1 MGFWLGR
8 AGWLAPE
15 KTELVSRLP
24 PGLHFYPA
32 DSHFG
37 NRPGMEAGL
46 KMKNLTR
53 ALRQALTY
61 RWSILGSF
69 LCSIGVAICW
79 GANLGGV
86 YPFVEVVLNGKT
98 LIEWAEQRIA
108 DSQAEV
114 GNLDKTIAELEAA
127 SAQSDRSATTAKELA
142 RRVSERE
149 LQLSRIESTE
159 KLLPWLRKYTPKD
172 AFQTLTL
179 IIGFLLVA
187 TFFRGLFL
195 MGNMILV
202 ARVGQRT
209 ILDLQNQVFR
219 NVLSMESHELGVQG
233 TGDLVNRI
241 RGETGLIGQA
251 ITNLFGKTLR
261 EPLKM
266 LACLGCAAWINW
278 RLLVVSLLVVPF
290 AVVLMLVLAR
300 STKRANRRA
309 MEESAKLLNRLY
321 QALTYSR
328 IVRAFSMES
337 HERARFEVVSKDVY
351 KRGMKISLYG
361 ALARI
366 NNELLGLSI
375 IGLAVLAGGYLV
387 IKGETSLFGIP
398 ISATPMKFGE
408 VMTFFAFLC
417 GVADPLRKMSDVY
430 GTLQAGQVA
439 ADRVYP
445 LIDQRPAISS
455 PEESAPFPSVPLS
468 LELENVRFG
477 YEADKEVLKGLSVK
491 IPAGTSLA
499 IIGPNGCGKSTLVNL
514 VPRFFDPQQGS
525 IRINGIDTRD
535 LGLKQLRKSIGYV
548 TQTAMLFADTIGNN
562 IRYGTPNASQLE
574 VIAAARKAHADSFIQ
589 ELAHGYDTD
598 VGEHGGRLSG
608 GQRQRLT
615 LARAILKDPAI
626 LLLDEAT
633 SQIDPQSEL
642 LIHQT
647 LKEFIKGRT
656 TVIITHRL
664 STLELVDR
672 ILVMADGRAVDCG
685 THEELMRRCETYRA
699 LRESEM
705 QEAA

>member
-1 MGFWLGR
+1 
-8 AGWLAPE
+8 
-15 KTELVSRLP
+15 
-24 PGLHFYPA
+24 
-32 DSHFG
+32 
-37 NRPGMEAGL
+37 MEAGL

-114 GNLDKTIAELEAA
+114 AKLDKSIADLKA
-127 SAQSDRSATTAKELA
+127 SQSQADPSANIDKDLS
-142 RRVSERE
+142 RKVSERD

-159 KLLPWLRKYTPKD
+159 KLLPWLQKYTPKD

-278 RLLVVSLLVVPF
+278 RLLVISLLVVPF

-328 IVRAFSMES
+328 IVRAFTMES

-387 IKGETSLFGIP
+387 IKGETSLFGVP

-445 LIDQRPAISS
+445 LIDQQPAIGNPDSS
-455 PEESAPFPSVPLS
+455 VAFPSGPLS
-468 LELENVRFG
+468 LELDNVRFG

-514 VPRFFDPQQGS
+514 VPRFFDPHQGS
-525 IRINGIDTRD
+525 IRINGIDSRE
-535 LGLKQLRKSIGYV
+535 LGLKHLRKSIGYV

-562 IRYGTPNASQLE
+562 IRYGTPNASQVE
-574 VIAAARKAHADSFIQ
+574 VISAARKAHADGFIQ

-642 LIHQT
+642 LIHQA

-664 STLELVDR
+664 STLELVDK

-685 THEELMRRCETYRA
+685 THDELMRRCETYRA

>member
-1 MGFWLGR
+1 
-8 AGWLAPE
+8 
-15 KTELVSRLP
+15 
-24 PGLHFYPA
+24 
-32 DSHFG
+32 
-37 NRPGMEAGL
+37 MEAGL

-98 LIEWAEQRIA
+98 LIEWAETRIA

-114 GNLDKTIAELEAA
+114 ATLDKTIAELEAGQ
-127 SAQSDRSATTAKELA
+127 AQTDRAVNAPKDLA
-142 RRVSERE
+142 RKISERE

-278 RLLVVSLLVVPF
+278 RLLVISLLVVPF

-309 MEESAKLLNRLY
+309 MEESGKLLNRLY

-328 IVRAFSMES
+328 IVRAFTMES

-387 IKGETSLFGIP
+387 IKGETTLFGIP

-445 LIDQRPAISS
+445 LIDQQPAIGT
-455 PEESAPFPSVPLS
+455 PEDPVAFPSGPLS

-477 YEADKEVLKGLSVK
+477 YEADKEVLKGLSLK
-491 IPAGTSLA
+491 IPAGSSLA

-525 IRINGIDTRD
+525 VRINGIDTRD
-535 LGLKQLRKSIGYV
+535 LGLKQLRKSVGYV

-562 IRYGTPNASQLE
+562 IRYGTPNASQVE
-574 VIAAARKAHADSFIQ
+574 VISAARKAHADGFIQ

-642 LIHQT
+642 LIHQA

-664 STLELVDR
+664 STLELVDK

-699 LRESEM
+699 LRESQM

>member
-1 MGFWLGR
+1 
-8 AGWLAPE
+8 
-15 KTELVSRLP
+15 
-24 PGLHFYPA
+24 
-32 DSHFG
+32 
-37 NRPGMEAGL
+37 MEAGL

-114 GNLDKTIAELEAA
+114 AKLDKAISDLEVSQTQAEAPA
-127 SAQSDRSATTAKELA
+127 SAEKDRA
-142 RRVSERE
+142 RKVSERD

-195 MGNMILV
+195 MGNMVLV

-328 IVRAFSMES
+328 IVRAFTMES

-445 LIDQRPAISS
+445 LIDQRPAIVN
-455 PEESAPFPSVPLS
+455 PEDPAAFPNAPLS
-468 LELENVRFG
+468 LELDNVRFG
-477 YEADKEVLKGLSVK
+477 YETDKEVLKGLSVK

-525 IRINGIDTRD
+525 IRINGVDTRD
-535 LGLKQLRKSIGYV
+535 LSLKQLRKSIGYV

-574 VIAAARKAHADSFIQ
+574 VISAARKAHADGFIQ

-642 LIHQT
+642 LIHQA

-656 TVIITHRL
+656 TIIITHRL

-672 ILVMADGRAVDCG
+672 ILVMADGRAIDCG
-685 THEELMRRCETYRA
+685 THEELMRRCETYRT

>member
-1 MGFWLGR
+1 
-8 AGWLAPE
+8 
-15 KTELVSRLP
+15 
-24 PGLHFYPA
+24 
-32 DSHFG
+32 
-37 NRPGMEAGL
+37 MEAGL

-114 GNLDKTIAELEAA
+114 ATLDKTIAELEAGQ
-127 SAQSDRSATTAKELA
+127 AQTDRAVNAPKDLA
-142 RRVSERE
+142 RKISERE

-278 RLLVVSLLVVPF
+278 RLLVISLLVVPF

-309 MEESAKLLNRLY
+309 MEESGKLLNRLY

-328 IVRAFSMES
+328 IVRAFTMES

-387 IKGETSLFGIP
+387 IKGETTLFGIP

-445 LIDQRPAISS
+445 LIDQQPAIGT
-455 PEESAPFPSVPLS
+455 PEDPVAFPSGPLS

-477 YEADKEVLKGLSVK
+477 YEADKEVLKGLSLK

-525 IRINGIDTRD
+525 VRINGIDTRD
-535 LGLKQLRKSIGYV
+535 LGLKQLRKSVGYV

-562 IRYGTPNASQLE
+562 IRYGTPNASQVE
-574 VIAAARKAHADSFIQ
+574 VISAARKAHADGFIQ

-642 LIHQT
+642 LIHQA

-664 STLELVDR
+664 STLELVDK

-699 LRESEM
+699 LRESQM

>member
-1 MGFWLGR
+1 
-8 AGWLAPE
+8 
-15 KTELVSRLP
+15 
-24 PGLHFYPA
+24 
-32 DSHFG
+32 
-37 NRPGMEAGL
+37 MEAGL

-108 DSQAEV
+108 DSQAEIAK
-114 GNLDKTIAELEAA
+114 LDKSIVELEASQSQA
-127 SAQSDRSATTAKELA
+127 APSANIDKDLSRKF
-142 RRVSERE
+142 SERD
-149 LQLSRIESTE
+149 LQLSRVESTK
-159 KLLPWLRKYTPKD
+159 KLLPWLQKYTPKD

-187 TFFRGLFL
+187 TLFRGLFL

-219 NVLSMESHELGVQG
+219 NVLGMESHELGVQG

-309 MEESAKLLNRLY
+309 MEESGKLLNRLY

-328 IVRAFSMES
+328 IVRAFTMES

-445 LIDQRPAISS
+445 LIDQQPAISN
-455 PEESAPFPSVPLS
+455 PQEPVAFPSGPLS
-468 LELENVRFG
+468 LELNNVRFG

-514 VPRFFDPQQGS
+514 VPRFFDPHQGS
-525 IRINGIDTRD
+525 IRINGIDTRE
-535 LGLKQLRKSIGYV
+535 LGLKHLRKSIGYV

-574 VIAAARKAHADSFIQ
+574 VISAARKAHADGFIQ

-642 LIHQT
+642 LIHQA

-664 STLELVDR
+664 STLELVDK
-672 ILVMADGRAVDCG
+672 ILVMADGRAVDWG
-685 THEELMRRCETYRA
+685 THDELMRRCETYRE

-705 QEAA
+705 REAA

>member
-1 MGFWLGR
+1 
-8 AGWLAPE
+8 
-15 KTELVSRLP
+15 
-24 PGLHFYPA
+24 
-32 DSHFG
+32 
-37 NRPGMEAGL
+37 MEAGL

-114 GNLDKTIAELEAA
+114 AKLNQSIADLEASQSQA
-127 SAQSDRSATTAKELA
+127 DPSANIDKDLSRK
-142 RRVSERE
+142 VSERG

-159 KLLPWLRKYTPKD
+159 KLLPWLQKYTPKD

-278 RLLVVSLLVVPF
+278 RLLVISLLVVPF
-290 AVVLMLVLAR
+290 AVALMLVLAR

-328 IVRAFSMES
+328 IVRAFTMES

-387 IKGETSLFGIP
+387 IKGETTLFGIP

-445 LIDQRPAISS
+445 LIDQQPAIGNSDSS
-455 PEESAPFPSVPLS
+455 VPFPSGPLS
-468 LELENVRFG
+468 LELDNVRFS
-477 YEADKEVLKGLSVK
+477 YESDQDVLKGLSVK

-514 VPRFFDPQQGS
+514 VPRFFDPHQGS
-525 IRINGIDTRD
+525 IRINGIDTRE
-535 LGLKQLRKSIGYV
+535 LGLKHLRKSIGYV

-562 IRYGTPNASQLE
+562 IRYGTPNASQVE
-574 VIAAARKAHADSFIQ
+574 VISAARKAHADGFIQ

-642 LIHQT
+642 LIHQA

-664 STLELVDR
+664 STLELVDK

-685 THEELMRRCETYRA
+685 THDELMRRCETYRA

>member
-1 MGFWLGR
+1 
-8 AGWLAPE
+8 
-15 KTELVSRLP
+15 
-24 PGLHFYPA
+24 
-32 DSHFG
+32 
-37 NRPGMEAGL
+37 MEAGL

-98 LIEWAEQRIA
+98 LIEWAETRIA

-114 GNLDKTIAELEAA
+114 AKLDKSIAELEA
-127 SAQSDRSATTAKELA
+127 SQSQAERSANVDKDLS
-142 RRVSERE
+142 RKVSERE

-278 RLLVVSLLVVPF
+278 RLLVISLLVVPF

-328 IVRAFSMES
+328 IVRAFTMES

-445 LIDQRPAISS
+445 LIDQQPAIGN
-455 PEESAPFPSVPLS
+455 PEDPVAFPSGPLS
-468 LELENVRFG
+468 LELDNVRFG

-525 IRINGIDTRD
+525 IRINGIDTRE
-535 LGLKQLRKSIGYV
+535 LGLKHLRKSIGYV

-562 IRYGTPNASQLE
+562 IRYGTPNASQVE
-574 VIAAARKAHADSFIQ
+574 VISAARKAHADGFIQ

-615 LARAILKDPAI
+615 LARAILKEPAI

-642 LIHQT
+642 LIHQA

-664 STLELVDR
+664 STLELVDK

-685 THEELMRRCETYRA
+685 THDELIRRCETYRA

>member
-1 MGFWLGR
+1 
-8 AGWLAPE
+8 
-15 KTELVSRLP
+15 
-24 PGLHFYPA
+24 
-32 DSHFG
+32 
-37 NRPGMEAGL
+37 MEAGL

-98 LIEWAEQRIA
+98 LIEWAETRIA

-114 GNLDKTIAELEAA
+114 AKLDKSIAELEA
-127 SAQSDRSATTAKELA
+127 SQSQAERSANVDKDLS
-142 RRVSERE
+142 RKVSERE

-278 RLLVVSLLVVPF
+278 RLLVISLLVVPF

-328 IVRAFSMES
+328 IVRAFTMES

-445 LIDQRPAISS
+445 LIDQQPAIGN
-455 PEESAPFPSVPLS
+455 PEDPVAFPSGPLS
-468 LELENVRFG
+468 LELDNVRFG

-525 IRINGIDTRD
+525 IRINGIDTRE
-535 LGLKQLRKSIGYV
+535 LGLKHLRKSIGYV

-562 IRYGTPNASQLE
+562 IRYGTPNASQVE
-574 VIAAARKAHADSFIQ
+574 VISAARKAHADGFIQ

-615 LARAILKDPAI
+615 LARAILKEPAI

-642 LIHQT
+642 LIHQA

-664 STLELVDR
+664 STLELVDK

-685 THEELMRRCETYRA
+685 THDELMRRCETYRA

>member
-1 MGFWLGR
+1 R
-8 AGWLAPE
+8 
-15 KTELVSRLP
+15 
-24 PGLHFYPA
+24 GLHFYPA

-37 NRPGMEAGL
+37 NRPGMEAGR

-114 GNLDKTIAELEAA
+114 AKLDKSIADLKA
-127 SAQSDRSATTAKELA
+127 SQSQADPSANIDKDLS
-142 RRVSERE
+142 RKVSERD

-159 KLLPWLRKYTPKD
+159 KLLPWLQKYTPKD

-278 RLLVVSLLVVPF
+278 RLLVISLLVVPF

-328 IVRAFSMES
+328 IVRAFTMES

-387 IKGETSLFGIP
+387 IKGETSLFGVP

-445 LIDQRPAISS
+445 LIDQQPAIGNPDSS
-455 PEESAPFPSVPLS
+455 VAFPSGPLS
-468 LELENVRFG
+468 LELDNVRFG

-514 VPRFFDPQQGS
+514 VPRFFDPHQGS
-525 IRINGIDTRD
+525 IRINGIDSRE
-535 LGLKQLRKSIGYV
+535 LGLKHLRKSIGYV

-562 IRYGTPNASQLE
+562 IRYGTPNASQVE
-574 VIAAARKAHADSFIQ
+574 VISAARKAHADGFIQ

-642 LIHQT
+642 LIHQA

-664 STLELVDR
+664 STLELVDK

-685 THEELMRRCETYRA
+685 THDELMRRCETYRA

>member
-1 MGFWLGR
+1 
-8 AGWLAPE
+8 
-15 KTELVSRLP
+15 
-24 PGLHFYPA
+24 
-32 DSHFG
+32 
-37 NRPGMEAGL
+37 MEAGL

-114 GNLDKTIAELEAA
+114 ATLDKTIAELEAGQ
-127 SAQSDRSATTAKELA
+127 AQTARAVNAPKDLA
-142 RRVSERE
+142 RKISERE

-278 RLLVVSLLVVPF
+278 RLLLISLLVVPF

-309 MEESAKLLNRLY
+309 MEESGKLLNRLY

-328 IVRAFSMES
+328 IVRAFTMES

-387 IKGETSLFGIP
+387 IKGETTLFGIP

-445 LIDQRPAISS
+445 LIDQQPAIGN
-455 PEESAPFPSVPLS
+455 PVDPVAFPSGPLS

-477 YEADKEVLKGLSVK
+477 YEADKEVLKGLSLK

-525 IRINGIDTRD
+525 VRINGIDTRD
-535 LGLKQLRKSIGYV
+535 LGLKQLRKSVGYV
-548 TQTAMLFADTIGNN
+548 TQTAMLFADTVGNN
-562 IRYGTPNASQLE
+562 IRYGTPNASQVE
-574 VIAAARKAHADSFIQ
+574 VISAARKAHADSFIQ

-642 LIHQT
+642 LIHQA

-664 STLELVDR
+664 STLELVDK

-699 LRESEM
+699 LRESQM

>member
-1 MGFWLGR
+1 
-8 AGWLAPE
+8 
-15 KTELVSRLP
+15 
-24 PGLHFYPA
+24 
-32 DSHFG
+32 
-37 NRPGMEAGL
+37 
-46 KMKNLTR
+46 MKNLTR

-114 GNLDKTIAELEAA
+114 AKLDKSIADLKA
-127 SAQSDRSATTAKELA
+127 SQSQADPSANIDKDLS
-142 RRVSERE
+142 RKVSERD

-159 KLLPWLRKYTPKD
+159 KLLPWLQKYTPKD

-278 RLLVVSLLVVPF
+278 RLLVISLLVVPF

-328 IVRAFSMES
+328 IVRAFTMES

-387 IKGETSLFGIP
+387 IKGETSLFGVP

-445 LIDQRPAISS
+445 LIDQQPAIGNPDSS
-455 PEESAPFPSVPLS
+455 VAFPSGPLS
-468 LELENVRFG
+468 LELDNVRFG

-514 VPRFFDPQQGS
+514 VPRFFDPHQGS
-525 IRINGIDTRD
+525 IRINGIDSRE
-535 LGLKQLRKSIGYV
+535 LGLKHLRKSIGYV

-562 IRYGTPNASQLE
+562 IRYGTPNASQVE
-574 VIAAARKAHADSFIQ
+574 VISAARKAHADGFIQ

-642 LIHQT
+642 LIHQA

-664 STLELVDR
+664 STLELVDK

-685 THEELMRRCETYRA
+685 THDELMRRCETYRA

>member
-1 MGFWLGR
+1 
-8 AGWLAPE
+8 
-15 KTELVSRLP
+15 
-24 PGLHFYPA
+24 
-32 DSHFG
+32 
-37 NRPGMEAGL
+37 MEAGL

-114 GNLDKTIAELEAA
+114 ATLDKTIAELEAGQ
-127 SAQSDRSATTAKELA
+127 AQTDRAVNAPKDLA
-142 RRVSERE
+142 RKISERE

-266 LACLGCAAWINW
+266 IACLGCAAWINW
-278 RLLVVSLLVVPF
+278 RLLVISLLVVPF

-309 MEESAKLLNRLY
+309 MEESGKLLNRLY

-328 IVRAFSMES
+328 IVRAFTMES

-387 IKGETSLFGIP
+387 IKGETTLFGIP

-445 LIDQRPAISS
+445 LIDQQPAIGT
-455 PEESAPFPSVPLS
+455 PEDPVAFPSGPLS

-477 YEADKEVLKGLSVK
+477 YEVDKEVLKGLSLK

-525 IRINGIDTRD
+525 VRINGIDTRD
-535 LGLKQLRKSIGYV
+535 FGLKQLRKSVGYV

-562 IRYGTPNASQLE
+562 IRYGTPNASQVE
-574 VIAAARKAHADSFIQ
+574 VISAARKAHADGFIQ

-642 LIHQT
+642 LIHQA

-664 STLELVDR
+664 STLELVDK

-699 LRESEM
+699 LRESQM

>member
-1 MGFWLGR
+1 
-8 AGWLAPE
+8 
-15 KTELVSRLP
+15 
-24 PGLHFYPA
+24 
-32 DSHFG
+32 
-37 NRPGMEAGL
+37 
-46 KMKNLTR
+46 MKNLVR

-61 RWSILGSF
+61 RWSILGSL

-86 YPFVEVVLNGKT
+86 YPFVEVVLHGKT
-98 LIEWAEQRIA
+98 LTEWAEQQIAESAGEVQKLDGIIAQLKADAAAGGELRNREAERQVQLDRIA
-108 DSQAEV
+108 
-114 GNLDKTIAELEAA
+114 
-127 SAQSDRSATTAKELA
+127 
-142 RRVSERE
+142 
-149 LQLSRIESTE
+149 STE
-159 KLLPWLRKYTPKD
+159 KLLPFLKEYTPKD

-179 IIGFLLVA
+179 IIVLLLVA
-187 TFFRGLFL
+187 TLFRGLFL

-209 ILDLQNQVFR
+209 ILDLQNQVFQ
-219 NVLSMESHELGVQG
+219 NVMSMEMHELGVHG

-266 LACLGCAAWINW
+266 FACLACAAWINW
-278 RLLVVSLLVVPF
+278 RLLVVSLLVVPI
-290 AVVLMLVLAR
+290 AIVLMLILAR

-321 QALTYSR
+321 QAVTYSR
-328 IVRAFSMES
+328 IVRAFTMET
-337 HERARFEVVSKDVY
+337 HERARFEVVSREVY

-445 LIDQRPAISS
+445 LIDQQPAVGN
-455 PEESAPFPSVPLS
+455 PEQAVPFPAGQV
-468 LELENVRFG
+468 ELEVENVHFA
-477 YEADKEVLKGLSVK
+477 YDSQKQVLKGLSFRV
-491 IPAGTSLA
+491 PAGSSLA
-499 IIGPNGCGKSTLVNL
+499 IIGPNVCGKSTFINL
-514 VPRFFDPQQGS
+514 VPRFFDPTSGC
-525 IRINGIDTRD
+525 IRVNGIDLRD
-535 LGLKQLRKSIGYV
+535 FGVKQLRKQVGYV
-548 TQTAMLFADTIGNN
+548 TQTAMLFADSIANN
-562 IRYGTPNASQLE
+562 IRYGTPHASQIE
-574 VIAAARKAHADSFIQ
+574 VISAARKAHADSFIQ
-589 ELAHGYDTD
+589 ELTHGYDTD

-615 LARAILKDPAI
+615 LARAILKDPRV

-672 ILVMADGRAVDCG
+672 ILVMDEGRAVDCG
-685 THEELMRRCETYRA
+685 THEELMRRCETYRR

>member
-1 MGFWLGR
+1 
-8 AGWLAPE
+8 
-15 KTELVSRLP
+15 
-24 PGLHFYPA
+24 
-32 DSHFG
+32 
-37 NRPGMEAGL
+37 MEAGL

-114 GNLDKTIAELEAA
+114 ATLDKTIAELEAGQ
-127 SAQSDRSATTAKELA
+127 AQTARAVNAPKDLA
-142 RRVSERE
+142 RKISERE

-278 RLLVVSLLVVPF
+278 RLLVISLLVVPF

-309 MEESAKLLNRLY
+309 MEESGKLLNRLY

-328 IVRAFSMES
+328 IVRAFTMES

-387 IKGETSLFGIP
+387 IKGETTLFGIP

-445 LIDQRPAISS
+445 LIDQQPAIGN
-455 PEESAPFPSVPLS
+455 PEDPVAFPSGPLS

-477 YEADKEVLKGLSVK
+477 YEADKEVLKGLSLK

-525 IRINGIDTRD
+525 VRINGIDTRD
-535 LGLKQLRKSIGYV
+535 LGLKQLRKSVGYV

-562 IRYGTPNASQLE
+562 IRYGTPNASQVE
-574 VIAAARKAHADSFIQ
+574 VISAARKAHADGFIQ

-642 LIHQT
+642 LIHQA

-664 STLELVDR
+664 STLELVDK

-699 LRESEM
+699 LRESQM

>member
-1 MGFWLGR
+1 
-8 AGWLAPE
+8 
-15 KTELVSRLP
+15 
-24 PGLHFYPA
+24 
-32 DSHFG
+32 
-37 NRPGMEAGL
+37 MEAGL

-114 GNLDKTIAELEAA
+114 ATLDKTIAELEAGQ
-127 SAQSDRSATTAKELA
+127 AQTARAVNAPKDLA
-142 RRVSERE
+142 RKISERE

-219 NVLSMESHELGVQG
+219 NVLSMESHELGVHG

-278 RLLVVSLLVVPF
+278 RLLVISLLVVPF

-309 MEESAKLLNRLY
+309 MEESGKLLNRLY

-328 IVRAFSMES
+328 IVRAFTMES

-387 IKGETSLFGIP
+387 IKGETTLFGIP

-445 LIDQRPAISS
+445 LIDQQPAIGN
-455 PEESAPFPSVPLS
+455 PEDPVAFPSGPLS

-477 YEADKEVLKGLSVK
+477 YEADKEVLKGLSLK

-525 IRINGIDTRD
+525 VRINGIDTRD
-535 LGLKQLRKSIGYV
+535 LGLKQLRKSVGYV

-562 IRYGTPNASQLE
+562 IRYGTPNASQVE
-574 VIAAARKAHADSFIQ
+574 VISAARKAHADGFIQ

-642 LIHQT
+642 LIHQA

-664 STLELVDR
+664 STLELVDK

-699 LRESEM
+699 LRESQM

>member
-1 MGFWLGR
+1 
-8 AGWLAPE
+8 
-15 KTELVSRLP
+15 
-24 PGLHFYPA
+24 
-32 DSHFG
+32 
-37 NRPGMEAGL
+37 MEAGL

-114 GNLDKTIAELEAA
+114 ATLDKTIAELEAGQ
-127 SAQSDRSATTAKELA
+127 AQTDRAVNAPKDLA
-142 RRVSERE
+142 RKISERE

-278 RLLVVSLLVVPF
+278 RLLVISLLVVPF

-309 MEESAKLLNRLY
+309 MEESGKLLNRLY

-328 IVRAFSMES
+328 IVRAFTMES

-387 IKGETSLFGIP
+387 IKGETTLFGIP

-445 LIDQRPAISS
+445 LIDQQPAIGN
-455 PEESAPFPSVPLS
+455 PEDPVAFPSGPLS

-477 YEADKEVLKGLSVK
+477 YEADKEVLKGLSLK

-525 IRINGIDTRD
+525 VRINGIDTRD
-535 LGLKQLRKSIGYV
+535 LGLKQLRKSVGYV

-562 IRYGTPNASQLE
+562 IRYGTPNASQVE
-574 VIAAARKAHADSFIQ
+574 VISAARKAHADGFIQ

-642 LIHQT
+642 LIHQA

-664 STLELVDR
+664 STLELVDK

-699 LRESEM
+699 LRESQM

>member
-1 MGFWLGR
+1 
-8 AGWLAPE
+8 
-15 KTELVSRLP
+15 
-24 PGLHFYPA
+24 
-32 DSHFG
+32 
-37 NRPGMEAGL
+37 MEAGL

-114 GNLDKTIAELEAA
+114 ATLDKTIAELEAGQ
-127 SAQSDRSATTAKELA
+127 AQTDRAVNAPKDLA
-142 RRVSERE
+142 RKISERE

-278 RLLVVSLLVVPF
+278 RLLVISLLVVPF

-309 MEESAKLLNRLY
+309 MEESGKLLNRLY

-328 IVRAFSMES
+328 IVRAFTMES

-387 IKGETSLFGIP
+387 IKGETTLFGIP

-445 LIDQRPAISS
+445 LIDQQPAIGN
-455 PEESAPFPSVPLS
+455 PEDPVAFPSGPLS

-477 YEADKEVLKGLSVK
+477 YEADKEVLKGLSLK

-525 IRINGIDTRD
+525 VRINGIDTRD
-535 LGLKQLRKSIGYV
+535 LGLKQLRKSVGYV
-548 TQTAMLFADTIGNN
+548 TQTAMLFADTIGSN
-562 IRYGTPNASQLE
+562 IRYGTPNASQVE
-574 VIAAARKAHADSFIQ
+574 VISAARKAHADGFIQ

-642 LIHQT
+642 LIHQA

-664 STLELVDR
+664 STLELVDK

-699 LRESEM
+699 LRESQM

>member
-1 MGFWLGR
+1 
-8 AGWLAPE
+8 
-15 KTELVSRLP
+15 
-24 PGLHFYPA
+24 
-32 DSHFG
+32 
-37 NRPGMEAGL
+37 
-46 KMKNLTR
+46 MKNLTR

-114 GNLDKTIAELEAA
+114 TKLDKSIAEIEASQSQA
-127 SAQSDRSATTAKELA
+127 DPSANIDKDLSRK
-142 RRVSERE
+142 VSERD

-159 KLLPWLRKYTPKD
+159 KLLPWLQKYTPKD

-278 RLLVVSLLVVPF
+278 RLLVISLLVVPF

-328 IVRAFSMES
+328 IVRAFTMES

-387 IKGETSLFGIP
+387 IKGETSLFGVP

-430 GTLQAGQVA
+430 
-439 ADRVYP
+439 
-445 LIDQRPAISS
+445 
-455 PEESAPFPSVPLS
+455 
-468 LELENVRFG
+468 
-477 YEADKEVLKGLSVK
+477 
-491 IPAGTSLA
+491 
-499 IIGPNGCGKSTLVNL
+499 
-514 VPRFFDPQQGS
+514 
-525 IRINGIDTRD
+525 
-535 LGLKQLRKSIGYV
+535 
-548 TQTAMLFADTIGNN
+548 
-562 IRYGTPNASQLE
+562 
-574 VIAAARKAHADSFIQ
+574 
-589 ELAHGYDTD
+589 
-598 VGEHGGRLSG
+598 
-608 GQRQRLT
+608 
-615 LARAILKDPAI
+615 
-626 LLLDEAT
+626 
-633 SQIDPQSEL
+633 
-642 LIHQT
+642 
-647 LKEFIKGRT
+647 
-656 TVIITHRL
+656 
-664 STLELVDR
+664 
-672 ILVMADGRAVDCG
+672 
-685 THEELMRRCETYRA
+685 
-699 LRESEM
+699 
-705 QEAA
+705 